1 MAFEKLGARWFVV
14 LTSPVEIYFYFR
26 TFSLHDLLEPGDD
39 LLLRSPVLHQVET
52 VNPITFVTMQYFFVN
67 KKPIRYTPLGIANK
81 NSDFIQAKCKLLG
94 LWVVDSNQRSQV
106 LEANALPADLKVD
119 CGKDLRVP
127 EQPCVMN
134 HFIGH
139 KNNLN
144 NSKV

>member
-1 MAFEKLGARWFVV
+1 MKLTGWVGETQFSTPKQATYGRQLTKLCEAMSGFEIASTELINGKLKQENLPFMMAFEKLGARWFVV

-81 NSDFIQAKCKLLG
+81 NSDFI
-94 LWVVDSNQRSQV
+94 
-106 LEANALPADLKVD
+106 
-119 CGKDLRVP
+119 
-127 EQPCVMN
+127 
-134 HFIGH
+134 
-139 KNNLN
+139 
-144 NSKV
+144 

>member
-1 MAFEKLGARWFVV
+1 MMAFEKLGARWFVV

-81 NSDFIQAKCKLLG
+81 NSDFI
-94 LWVVDSNQRSQV
+94 
-106 LEANALPADLKVD
+106 
-119 CGKDLRVP
+119 
-127 EQPCVMN
+127 
-134 HFIGH
+134 
-139 KNNLN
+139 
-144 NSKV
+144 